1 MNLSKYCADPGKA
14 QNRHFGSSDN
24 SETGNGPSP
33 KRNRS
38 KINRLFLWTAIAV
51 AAVMIIAAFI
61 LVFPMLNKTAQ
72 HNTLIRI
79 PAHATMQQMEDSIAK
94 YLGAEY
100 AADTRRAY
108 TIVSDKTLGPRHGAF
123 EIEAGMT
130 PFRAARQ
137 LARGGQAGISVTV
150 NGQRTAEDV
159 AHLFASKYEFSEE
172 DFLKALKDSRNFNK
186 YNTDTDHALTLFLE
200 DTYEFYW
207 TVTPEEIIEAMNQN
221 YKKFWN
227 YNRIDSAESLHL
239 LPREVVVLASIVDA
253 ETNMAGEKG
262 TIGRLYINRL
272 EKNMKLQSDPTV
284 IYATGDF
291 GITRVGGEM
300 LRNPS
305 PYNTYMHEGLPPGPI
320 RVTST
325 ATIDAILTS
334 RPNNYLYMCADESL
348 NGSHN
353 FAVTFEEHKEN
364 VKRYTREL
372 DRKGITLR
380 PADDDPD

>member
-130 PFRAARQ
+130 DCGVFFVGARRNHNLAGAQ
-137 LARGGQAGISVTV
+137 LICEIGINCHAVVRKGG
-150 NGQRTAEDV
+150 
-159 AHLFASKYEFSEE
+159 F
-172 DFLKALKDSRNFNK
+172 
-186 YNTDTDHALTLFLE
+186 
-200 DTYEFYW
+200 
-207 TVTPEEIIEAMNQN
+207 
-221 YKKFWN
+221 
-227 YNRIDSAESLHL
+227 ESLVIITVFTLKVAVAYYYPAGLSKHYAVFNIRQGI
-239 LPREVVVLASIVDA
+239 RETKRNYAFRVAGSIIRQ
-253 ETNMAGEKG
+253 EC
-262 TIGRLYINRL
+262 RRH
-272 EKNMKLQSDPTV
+272 
-284 IYATGDF
+284 F
-291 GITRVGGEM
+291 
-300 LRNPS
+300 LR
-305 PYNTYMHEGLPPGPI
+305 H
-320 RVTST
+320 
-325 ATIDAILTS
+325 
-334 RPNNYLYMCADESL
+334 
-348 NGSHN
+348 
-353 FAVTFEEHKEN
+353 
-364 VKRYTREL
+364 
-372 DRKGITLR
+372 
-380 PADDDPD
+380 